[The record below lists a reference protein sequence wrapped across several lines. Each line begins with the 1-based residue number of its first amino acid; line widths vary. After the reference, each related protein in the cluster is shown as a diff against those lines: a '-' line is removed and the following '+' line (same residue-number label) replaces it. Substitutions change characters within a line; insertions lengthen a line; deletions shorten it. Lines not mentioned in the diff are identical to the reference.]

1 MFIISTLHCGEAPRG
16 RVEKREILSHH
27 SVEICKFFPHDI
39 LQKFRQINY
48 FTKEFYCNVNQ
59 FDEKLLQW
67 WGKISEISTLCLT
80 KTSA

>member
-48 FTKEFYCNVNQ
+48 FTKEFYC
-59 FDEKLLQW
+59 KSIW
-67 WGKISEISTLCLT
+67 RKIIAVGENFRNFHT
-80 KTSA
+80 AVREE